1 MKKEAIQG
9 CKLEFDAN
17 LRVKWFIEAVQFAI

>member
-1 MKKEAIQG
+1 MKKEVIQG
-9 CKLEFDAN
+9 YKLKFNAN